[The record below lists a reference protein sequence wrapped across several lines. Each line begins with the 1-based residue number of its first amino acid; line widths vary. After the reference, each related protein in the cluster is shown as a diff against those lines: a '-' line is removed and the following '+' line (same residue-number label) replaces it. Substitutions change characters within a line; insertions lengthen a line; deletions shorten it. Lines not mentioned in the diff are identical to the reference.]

1 MKSEGFIHNEKA
13 AAGKTKVGQKPA
25 PLVQTTKI
33 IGLAQT
39 RPAGILSQPLGKYL

>member
-25 PLVQTTKI
+25 PLLQSTKS
-33 IGLAQT
+33 LASAQA
-39 RPAGILSQPLGKYL
+39 RPVGIQS